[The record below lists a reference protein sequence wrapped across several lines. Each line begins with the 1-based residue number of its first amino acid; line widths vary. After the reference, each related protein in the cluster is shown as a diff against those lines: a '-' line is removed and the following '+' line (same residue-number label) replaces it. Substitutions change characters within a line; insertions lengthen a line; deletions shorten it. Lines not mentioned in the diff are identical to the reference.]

1 MTTPMLAFT
10 ETRSGDRVE
19 LAVVGEVDLATK
31 DSLVGVATRVV
42 KEGPALL
49 VLNLAGVPFID
60 STGLSSLIK
69 IRRVCDEAGC
79 VLELSNLQDRVVM
92 LLCLTGLGSYLN
104 AIEPEVG
111 V

>member
-1 MTTPMLAFT
+1 VTAPMLAFT
-10 ETRSGDRVE
+10 EARSGDRVE
-19 LAVVGEVDLATK
+19 VAVVGEVDLATK
-31 DSLVGVATRVV
+31 DSLVGVATRVI

-69 IRRVCDEAGC
+69 IRSVCDEAGC
-79 VLELSNLQDRVVM
+79 ALELSNIQDRVAK
-92 LLCLTGLGSYLN
+92 LLSLTGLGTYLN
-104 AIEPEVG
+104 AMEPEVG